1 MSDIRSKCLDIF
13 SRIME
18 VSPSL
23 INDETNPENLDQWDS
38 LTHVQMI
45 SELEKEFSIEI
56 DPEEGIELESFKM
69 VVEFLKKKIL

>member
-1 MSDIRSKCLDIF
+1 
-13 SRIME
+13 ME